1 MIQILAGEKGEGKT
15 KRLIDMAN
23 SSAKTAKGDV
33 IFIDDDKRHMYDLN
47 YKIRLIETNG
57 FIMYDQKVF
66 FGFICGILSQNRDI
80 EKIYIDGLKNI
91 IKSLPTE
98 DLVQFIES
106 VEKLSDS
113 ASVDFTIIVS
123 GLPES
128 FPEKNK
134 GSNGLIRKRR

>member
-23 SSAKTAKGDV
+23 QAAKTAKGDIV
-33 IFIDDDKRHMYDLN
+33 FIDDDKRHMYDLN

-57 FIMYDQKVF
+57 FIMFDQKVF

-80 EKIYIDGLKNI
+80 EKIYIDGLRNI
-91 IKSLPTE
+91 IKSLSTE
-98 DLVQFIES
+98 ELEKFIVS
-106 VEKLSDS
+106 VEKLSKQTN
-113 ASVDFTIIVS
+113 VDFVIIVS

-128 FPEKNK
+128 FPEKIK
-134 GSNGLIRKRR
+134 EAIV

>member
-23 SSAKTAKGDV
+23 IAAKTAKGDI

-66 FGFICGILSQNRDI
+66 LGFICGILSQNRDI

-91 IKSLPTE
+91 IRSLPAE
-98 DLVQFIES
+98 DLEEFICS
-106 VEKLSDS
+106 VEKLSGF
-113 ASVDFTIIVS
+113 AHVDFTIIVS

-128 FPEKNK
+128 FPKKVKEA
-134 GSNGLIRKRR
+134 IV